1 MFYWLRKRPEPAHL
15 LTCAMHLIRI
25 SPVQAARPGGP
36 YLEAPEQA
44 DKP

>member
-1 MFYWLRKRPEPAHL
+1 MFYWLRKRHRPALL